1 VTDDQLIS
9 GRFAVVGNPIEHS
22 LSPRIHAAFARQGRR
37 QIDYRAERVEV
48 DNFESWVS
56 AFFNTEGCGLNVTL
70 PFKTRAFDMADT
82 VSERARLT
90 GAANLLTANEAGGIH
105 ADNTDGKGLLTDVT
119 ANAGWTLEG
128 ARILMLG
135 AGGAVKGVIP
145 SLLDA
150 GPAALVIANRTAE
163 RAEALVAQWAAQPIP
178 VSGGGY
184 AQALGTPW
192 DVIINGTSTGLYDEM
207 PALPSETLLA
217 EGCRCYDMAYG
228 KCPTPFMRWAA
239 DQGAPEARDGLG
251 MLVEQAAESFYLWLG
266 EYPDTQPV
274 IAHLRQHLAPFDQV
288 LPSR

>member
-1 VTDDQLIS
+1 MTDDQLIS
-9 GRFAVVGNPIEHS
+9 GRFAVVGNPIEHT

-48 DNFESWVS
+48 DDFESWVS
-56 AFFNTEGCGLNVTL
+56 AFFSTEGRGLNVTL
-70 PFKTRAFDMADT
+70 PFKTCAFDMADT
-82 VSERARLT
+82 ASDRARLT
-90 GAANLLTANEAGGIH
+90 GAANFLTANEEGGIH

-128 ARILMLG
+128 ARILVLG

-163 RAEALVAQWAAQPIP
+163 RAEALVAEWSAQPIP

-192 DVIINGTSTGLYDEM
+192 DVIINGTSTGLSDRM
-207 PALPSETLLA
+207 PALPSETVLA
-217 EGCRCYDMAYG
+217 EGCCCYDMAYG

-239 DQGAPEARDGLG
+239 EQGASEARDGLG

-274 IAHLRQHLAPFDQV
+274 IADLRHQ
-288 LPSR
+288 